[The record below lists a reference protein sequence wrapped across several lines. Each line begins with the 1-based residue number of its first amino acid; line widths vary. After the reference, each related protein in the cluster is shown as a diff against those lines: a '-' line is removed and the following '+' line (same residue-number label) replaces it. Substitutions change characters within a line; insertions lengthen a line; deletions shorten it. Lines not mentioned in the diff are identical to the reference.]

1 MILIVDDHL
10 DTANLLARLL
20 RSRGHEAVAVGSGLE
35 GLSLLRT
42 LDPAVVILDK
52 CMPEMDGMTVLQ
64 RIRADAQS
72 QSTPVIF
79 YSADANEKDV
89 ERARRL
95 GAQEYLIKGET
106 PWEDICSTVARYV

>member
-20 RSRGHEAVAVGSGLE
+20 RSRGHEAVAVGSGRE
-35 GLSLLRT
+35 GLSLLPT
-42 LDPAVVILDK
+42 LVPAIVILDK

-72 QSTPVIF
+72 QSIPVIF
-79 YSADANEKDV
+79 YSADANEADK
-89 ERARRL
+89 EQARRL
-95 GAQEYLIKGET
+95 GAQAYLVKGKT
-106 PWEDICSTVARYV
+106 PLEDIYSMVARYV